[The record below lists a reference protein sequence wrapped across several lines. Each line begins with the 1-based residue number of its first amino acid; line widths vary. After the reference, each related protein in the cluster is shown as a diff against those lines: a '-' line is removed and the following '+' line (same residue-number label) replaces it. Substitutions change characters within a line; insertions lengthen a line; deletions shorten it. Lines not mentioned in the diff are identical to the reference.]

1 MKIALWVVQV
11 LLAAAFGM
19 SGFSKLTMPIVDL
32 IEMVGPWAGDVPAVL
47 VRFIGLSEVLGAV
60 GLIVPALTRIQPR
73 LTAWAAIGLA
83 VVMILAAIFHAT
95 RGEFGS
101 IIPNIVLLA
110 LAGFVAYG
118 RTKLLPIEAKS

>member
-1 MKIALWVVQV
+1 MKIVLWVIQV

-19 SGFSKLTMPIVDL
+19 AGFSKLTMPIVDL
-32 IEMVGPWAGDVPAVL
+32 MEMVGPWAGDVPALL
-47 VRFIGLSEVLGAV
+47 VRFIGLSELLGAV

-83 VVMILAAIFHAT
+83 VVMVLAGIFHAA

-101 IIPNIVLLA
+101 IISNIVLLA